1 MQFGDDEFGQNG
13 KDSPFARVPKVQQA
27 EQALRKL
34 AQAMEDK
41 QRGIEQQ
48 APEQLQRLVEMM
60 RQSTQAELKHIEQ
73 NARDTKEKQTF
84 TNALAIC
91 GTRNCVARL
100 AEKIKNTVEKK

>member
-34 AQAMEDK
+34 AQAMEDT

-48 APEQLQRLVEMM
+48 APAQLQRLVEMLRM
-60 RQSTQAELKHIEQ
+60 STETELKSIEQ
-73 NARDTKEKQTF
+73 KAQNAQEKQIYM
-84 TNALAIC
+84 NAMAVC

-100 AEKIKNTVEKK
+100 AEKIRNKVG